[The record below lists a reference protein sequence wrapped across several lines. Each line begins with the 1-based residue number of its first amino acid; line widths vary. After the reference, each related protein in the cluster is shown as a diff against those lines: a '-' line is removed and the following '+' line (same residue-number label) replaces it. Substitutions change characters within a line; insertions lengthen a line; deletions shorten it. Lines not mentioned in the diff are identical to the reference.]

1 MRLYLHKANGDL
13 IYLMDGEDSELK
25 ALDKLENL
33 PKEDLVYAFFQ
44 ADAGENRY
52 NLAFPFS
59 PEYLKTVEAQKLT
72 KEFKQITGAFKRL
85 VQKVGEEKS

>member
-25 ALDKLENL
+25 ALDRLENL
-33 PKEDLVYAFFQ
+33 SKEDLADAFFR

-52 NLAFPFS
+52 DLAFRFN
-59 PEYLKTVEAQKLT
+59 PEYLKSVEAQKLT
-72 KEFKQITGAFKRL
+72 KEFKQVIGAFKKL
-85 VQKVGEEKS
+85 VQKIGEETT